1 MSKPE
6 RSYLVST
13 EWLEANLTTP
23 DLKVVD
29 ATYSLPNEDRDAR
42 KEYEEEHIP
51 GAVFFDIDAIKDPE
65 SPLPHMLPP
74 PEVFSAKVRK
84 LGLGDGNR
92 IVVYDRRGLMSAP
105 RVWWTFRAFGAREVM
120 VLDGGL
126 PKWKAEGR
134 SLDDHPVLPMER
146 HFTARLNTM
155 LVRDLEQ
162 MQRNLES
169 QREQVVDAR
178 ASARFDGSAEEI
190 RPGLRSGHIPGSR
203 SLPFT
208 ELCDPKD
215 GTLLPDAELRA
226 KFEAAGL
233 DLSRPVV
240 TTCGSGVTAAVLSL
254 ALAEL
259 GKQDVALYDGSWTE
273 WGQPGDTPVETGAA
287 R

>member
-1 MSKPE
+1 MNKPE
-6 RSYLVST
+6 RSFLVST
-13 EWLEANLTTP
+13 EWLEANLTSP

-29 ATYSLPNEDRDAR
+29 ASYFLPNEDRDAR

-51 GAVFFDIDAIKDPE
+51 GAVFFDLDAIKDPE

-134 SLDDHPVLPMER
+134 PLDDHPVLPMER
-146 HFTARLNTM
+146 HFTARLNTT

-169 QREQVVDAR
+169 RREQVVDAR

-208 ELCDPKD
+208 ELCDPSD

-233 DLSRPVV
+233 DLSRPIV

-259 GKQDVALYDGSWTE
+259 GKQDAALYDGSWTE
-273 WGQPGDTPVETGAA
+273 WGQPGDTPVQTGPAE
-287 R
+287 

>member
-1 MSKPE
+1 
-6 RSYLVST
+6 
-13 EWLEANLTTP
+13 
-23 DLKVVD
+23 
-29 ATYSLPNEDRDAR
+29 
-42 KEYEEEHIP
+42 
-51 GAVFFDIDAIKDPE
+51 
-65 SPLPHMLPP
+65 MLPP

-134 SLDDHPVLPMER
+134 PLDDHPVLPMER

-190 RPGLRSGHIPGSR
+190 RPGLRSGHIPGSH

-208 ELCDPKD
+208 ELCDATD
-215 GTLLPDAELRA
+215 GTLLSDAELRA